1 MVQSGSVL
9 VDSFMSVIFTP
20 VVLFAEKDRLRERKS
35 DRGTDTEREKDR
47 VTDTEGEKHRQ
58 RDRHRDRQARK
69 QAGRRT
75 ESGI

>member
-9 VDSFMSVIFTP
+9 VDAYMSVIFTP
-20 VVLFAEKDRLRERKS
+20 VVSIAEKDGLRERKS
-35 DRGTDTEREKDR
+35 DRGTDTEGGKD
-47 VTDTEGEKHRQ
+47 